1 MKISGLAPYSRNFRI
16 RFKYYSMTIIL
27 VDTDKIRCLLVNPNL
42 INWSDVS
49 DEAMLGIE
57 VGYALTALVDE
68 RKDAPLMKRVTG
80 IRKQLSKELGFVIP
94 LVRIKDDLTLDPNAY
109 RITIGGTVIG
119 EDVIWPAYAELLDYE
134 MEFGFFIGKAGRDIP
149 LENAREHIFGYSIF
163 KEKVALAEGSVIC

>member
-1 MKISGLAPYSRNFRI
+1 
-16 RFKYYSMTIIL
+16 
-27 VDTDKIRCLLVNPNL
+27 
-42 INWSDVS
+42 
-49 DEAMLGIE
+49 MLGIE

-119 EDVIWPAYAELLDYE
+119 EDVIWPEDMLAIDSGDIDEE
-134 MEFGFFIGKAGRDIP
+134 IEGRVGLFLRLSHP
-149 LENAREHIFGYSIF
+149 NVL
-163 KEKVALAEGSVIC
+163 